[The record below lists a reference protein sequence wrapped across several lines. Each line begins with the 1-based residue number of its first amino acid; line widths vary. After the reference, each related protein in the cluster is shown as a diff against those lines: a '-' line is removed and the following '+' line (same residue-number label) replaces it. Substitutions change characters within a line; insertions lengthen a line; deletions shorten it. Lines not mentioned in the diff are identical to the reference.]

1 MIRQPGG
8 SGVNGEVLYSLCGRC
23 GHDRFDAV
31 DCEHGQECP
40 MPKGS
45 RMHEECVGCP
55 FEKVDPQPCNGH
67 ILGPSACGDRPRLV
81 SLRDRLAQHD
91 LENAPAPDDGL
102 PVLAR
107 SIPAPMEDA

>member
-1 MIRQPGG
+1 
-8 SGVNGEVLYSLCGRC
+8 
-23 GHDRFDAV
+23 
-31 DCEHGQECP
+31 